1 MFGTGICEKHTS
13 RDNTISRTWLRK
25 SQFHFLDT
33 IDNVNYKA
41 YGKSVDEYHTDLYSC
56 NARGGVALMVSKALC
71 PYVTEIVIESNRLC
85 GIEIKFPGEHIIF
98 LIAVYLPAATQSYD
112 SFSNELEYLMDIYRA
127 YTQHG
132 TVFLT
137 E

>member
-1 MFGTGICEKHTS
+1 MFAVPYLTDVLKTLKIDIIALAEH
-13 RDNTISRTWLRK
+13 WLHK

-41 YGKSVDEYHTDLYSC
+41 YGKSVDEYHTNLYSC

-85 GIEIKFPGEHIIF
+85 GIEIKFSGEHSIF
-98 LIAVYLPAATQSYD
+98 LIAVYLPVANTI
-112 SFSNELEYLMDIYRA
+112 LRL
-127 YTQHG
+127 
-132 TVFLT
+132 VF
-137 E
+137 

>member
-1 MFGTGICEKHTS
+1 MSAVPYLTDVLKTLKIDIIALAEH
-13 RDNTISRTWLRK
+13 WLHK

-71 PYVTEIVIESNRLC
+71 PYVNGNL
-85 GIEIKFPGEHIIF
+85 K
-98 LIAVYLPAATQSYD
+98 
-112 SFSNELEYLMDIYRA
+112 
-127 YTQHG
+127 
-132 TVFLT
+132 
-137 E
+137 